1 MALFDTN
8 SQAPQL
14 GFAPSPTLSGS
25 FTQAP
30 VPVGYGQMQGQPT
43 LSRNPNYGVP
53 SGIAALLGGANPMGA
68 PQPSAT
74 LTPQQAVAT
83 LTPGRADPTSMSQFG
98 TSFGLGGPSQAPPP
112 MPGTNPFTGQAFQ
125 TFDPTEAANIF
136 TQGRIAEEQT
146 AAQAFAQSE
155 ADRVAAEQAAAAQAE
170 ADRIAAEQVEA
181 DRIAAE
187 QAAAEA
193 EAARTPYDDPALEQL
208 RSDVMAQGP
217 ESYGT
222 KLYEDLLNAFDTSNR
237 TDQIVAQNNAA
248 LEQARAE
255 AEASS
260 LALAEAQAEAAAAKE
275 QLSGFFNPSQ
285 GTTPEPEPAIPAM
298 SPVPDVMPPAVAPIP
313 AIDSP
318 IMQMG
323 AFSPEANM
331 AGMFDRVLLPTEI
344 PEPAP
349 LPEPPLIERPS
360 VVPSRQDVMR
370 PPLPPPPPPPPA
382 PVALPLEPE
391 AGLGD
396 RLRGMGGIF
405 ANAVAPGDVGYEDL
419 AAAAT
424 RTGGGLASGVQ
435 RPVPTPR
442 PVPLAPPLNPNVS
455 PRMSDI
461 GKLLGGARGSGSLMT
476 QPQPTPA
483 VPVGIDALLGGGRGE
498 PANIPM
504 PAPMPALPSAPPVM
518 SEVDYDALVA
528 LANQPPPPPPMVTPA
543 EARAA
548 ATPMPTPSF
557 NFSENYGMTLPP
569 KPKTQKV
576 TKPKKGRKVVPQPDQ
591 RSSKKKRRRKQRGP
605 R

>member
-504 PAPMPALPSAPPVM
+504 PALPPPLPPVVATPALSQPLPLPPVT
-518 SEVDYDALVA
+518 
-528 LANQPPPPPPMVTPA
+528 TPA

-548 ATPMPTPSF
+548 ATPKPFVAPDLSAL
-557 NFSENYGMTLPP
+557 LPV
-569 KPKTQKV
+569 KPRTQKV

-591 RSSKKKRRRKQRGP
+591 RSSRKKRRRKQRGP

>member
-1 MALFDTN
+1 MALFDTTA
-8 SQAPQL
+8 QAPQL

-83 LTPGRADPTSMSQFG
+83 LTPGRANPTSMSQFG
-98 TSFGLGGPSQAPPP
+98 TSFGLGGSSPATPP

-136 TQGRIAEEQT
+136 TQGRIAEEQA
-146 AAQAFAQSE
+146 AAQAFAQAE

-170 ADRIAAEQVEA
+170 ADRIASEQAEA

-208 RSDVMAQGP
+208 RADVIAQGP

-275 QLSGFFNPSQ
+275 QLSGFFNPPQ
-285 GTTPEPEPAIPAM
+285 ETTPEPEPAIPAM
-298 SPVPDVMPPAVAPIP
+298 SPVPDVMPPMQIGTFGPRDGLAASPLMPGSFDPESGTFLPSIPVA
-313 AIDSP
+313 AS
-318 IMQMG
+318 
-323 AFSPEANM
+323 
-331 AGMFDRVLLPTEI
+331 V
-344 PEPAP
+344 PAP

-370 PPLPPPPPPPPA
+370 PPLPPPPPPPA
-382 PVALPLEPE
+382 PVTPPLEPE
-391 AGLGD
+391 ASLGD

-424 RTGGGLASGVQ
+424 RTRGSLASGVQ

-442 PVPLAPPLNPNVS
+442 PVPFTPPLNPK
-455 PRMSDI
+455 MSD
-461 GKLLGGARGSGSLMT
+461 LFPFGGGGSGGGSLMT

-504 PAPMPALPSAPPVM
+504 PAPMPAPPV
-518 SEVDYDALVA
+518 VAAPALR
-528 LANQPPPPPPMVTPA
+528 QPLPLPPATTPA

-548 ATPMPTPSF
+548 ATPKPFVAPDLSAL
-557 NFSENYGMTLPP
+557 LPV
-569 KPKTQKV
+569 KPRTQKV
-576 TKPKKGRKVVPQPDQ
+576 TKPKKGRKKVAQPDQ
-591 RSSKKKRRRKQRGP
+591 RSSRKKRRRKQRGP

>member
-1 MALFDTN
+1 MIRFDTDF
-8 SQAPQL
+8 QAPQL

-98 TSFGLGGPSQAPPP
+98 TSFGLGGSSPATPP
-112 MPGTNPFTGQAFQ
+112 MPGINPFTGQAFQ

-146 AAQAFAQSE
+146 AAQAFAQAE

-170 ADRIAAEQVEA
+170 ADRIAAEQAEA

-193 EAARTPYDDPALEQL
+193 EAARTPYDDPELERL
-208 RSDVMAQGP
+208 RANVIAQGP

-222 KLYEDLLNAFDTSNR
+222 KLYEDLLNAFDASNR
-237 TDQIVAQNNAA
+237 SDQIAAENNAR

-260 LALAEAQAEAAAAKE
+260 LALAEARAEAAAARE
-275 QLSGFFNPSQ
+275 QYQPILDQLLNNPG
-285 GTTPEPEPAIPAM
+285 GTTPDPEPAIPPM
-298 SPVPDVMPPAVAPIP
+298 SPVPDVMSPAVAPIP

-344 PEPAP
+344 RGPAP
-349 LPEPPLIERPS
+349 LPEPPLIERPP

-370 PPLPPPPPPPPA
+370 PPLPPPPPPPA
-382 PVALPLEPE
+382 PVTPPLEPE

-419 AAAAT
+419 TAAAT
-424 RTGGGLASGVQ
+424 RTGGSLASGVQ
-435 RPVPTPR
+435 RPAPTPP
-442 PVPLAPPLNPNVS
+442 PVPFKPPLNPK
-455 PRMSDI
+455 MSD
-461 GKLLGGARGSGSLMT
+461 LFPFGGRGGGSLMT

-504 PAPMPALPSAPPVM
+504 PAPMPAPPV
-518 SEVDYDALVA
+518 VATPALR
-528 LANQPPPPPPMVTPA
+528 QPLPLPPATTPA

-548 ATPMPTPSF
+548 ATPKPFVAPDLSAL
-557 NFSENYGMTLPP
+557 LPV
-569 KPKTQKV
+569 KPRTQKV
-576 TKPKKGRKVVPQPDQ
+576 TKPKKGRKKVAQPDQ
-591 RSSKKKRRRKQRGP
+591 TSSRKKRRRKQRGP